1 MVYLNQLLEKM
12 VDNKKNILKLLILL
26 YGGFTYAEDGLK
38 AAIDKAA
45 AANKVQSERIKIISE
60 NMANENST
68 AVDSG
73 DSPYVRQVMFIKNK
87 YNKKLKTKTLV
98 VAKRGVDT
106 KTPFR
111 AKYEPSHPAADINGY
126 VQYPNVNKVIE
137 RVDASEAQKSYEA
150 NLSIIEVSK
159 AMMKSTLNIMGK

>member
-1 MVYLNQLLEKM
+1 MVCLNQLLEKM

-26 YGGFTYAEDGLK
+26 YGGFAYAEDGLK

-68 AVDSG
+68 AIDAG
-73 DSPYVRQVMFIKNK
+73 DSPYVRQVMFVKNK

-111 AKYEPSHPAADINGY
+111 VKHDPSHPAADINGY